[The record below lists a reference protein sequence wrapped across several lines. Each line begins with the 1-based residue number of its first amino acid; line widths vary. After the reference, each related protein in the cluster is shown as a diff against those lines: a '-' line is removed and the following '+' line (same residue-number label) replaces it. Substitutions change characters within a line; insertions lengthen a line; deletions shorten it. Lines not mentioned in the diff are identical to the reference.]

1 MASTGVRGCNL
12 LKCIQSQ
19 NFFFGR
25 GGGNSLGY
33 NWEWLEDLP
42 PPSDAMTIV
51 TFCIYHPLLFWRKW
65 TLKQIGKVIL
75 PSGHADIKKDLAGGL
90 TLSHRNIY
98 ILQWNMLLQGFY
110 SCNKKVDDP

>member
-1 MASTGVRGCNL
+1 MYPKPKL
-12 LKCIQSQ
+12 
-19 NFFFGR
+19 FFWEG

-42 PPSDAMTIV
+42 PPSDAVTTV